1 MIILVCTGAIGAER
15 CFMKEWYCIDN
26 IDEIDSPALVV
37 YPERVKQNIA
47 LALQMIGDVGRL
59 RPHVKTN
66 KMAEVCRLMMDVGTT
81 KFKCATIAE
90 AEMLAQTGA
99 ADVLL
104 AYQPVGPKMG
114 RFVKLI
120 QAYPNT
126 LFSCLTDN
134 EETALQLSLLAEKE
148 GLIVPIFIDVN
159 TGMNRTGITPDK
171 VIGLLQKIKGYT
183 GIIMAG
189 LHGYDGHIRDSDIA
203 VRQEKANEVF
213 KSMEMLDYQASELL
227 QRPLKIIMGGSPTFP
242 THAHRQDIECSPGTF
257 VFWDW
262 GYKNTLPEE
271 PFEFAALVISR
282 VISVIDEET
291 ICTDLGHKSVAAENP
306 LPRVHF
312 LNAPEAVPTG
322 QSEEHL
328 VLQVPVGNR
337 YRVGDVLYGVPVHIC
352 PTVALYDK
360 ACVIKDHLMMGDW
373 KVVGRNRSITI

>member
-1 MIILVCTGAIGAER
+1 MID
-15 CFMKEWYCIDN
+15 WYCINN
-26 IDEIDSPALVV
+26 IDAIDSPALVV

-47 LALQMIGDVGRL
+47 WAVQMAGDANKL

-66 KMAEVCRLMMDVGTT
+66 KMAEVCRLMMDAGIT

-99 ADVLL
+99 QDVLL
-104 AYQPVGPKMG
+104 AYQPVGPKME
-114 RFVKLI
+114 RLIKLI

-126 LFSCLTDN
+126 GFSCLVDN
-134 EETALQLSLLAEKE
+134 EETAAQLSKLSEQK
-148 GLIVPIFIDVN
+148 GIIIPVFIDVN
-159 TGMNRTGITPDK
+159 NGMNRTGIAPQK
-171 VIGLLQKIKGYT
+171 VMNLLQGIKDFP
-183 GIIMAG
+183 GIKVAG

-203 VRQEKANEVF
+203 VRQAKADDAFKYIEKLWE
-213 KSMEMLDYQASELL
+213 QAAQLL
-227 QRPLKIIMGGSPTFP
+227 HQPLKIIMGGSPTFP
-242 THAHRQDIECSPGTF
+242 THANRKGVECSPGTF

-262 GYKNTLPEE
+262 GYKHGLPDE
-271 PFEFAALVISR
+271 PFEYAALLITR

-312 LNAPEAVPTG
+312 LNAFDAVPVG

-328 VLQVPVGNR
+328 VLKVPAGNG

-360 ACVIKDHLMMGDW
+360 AYVIEDHNMTDNW
-373 KVVGRNRSITI
+373 KVVGRNRSINI